1 MIVEA
6 VGIATSQ
13 GLMKSDPERA
23 TALSDAMLA
32 AVQKAQAEGITD
44 NDEIRRLI
52 LEARDKVLES

>member
-52 LEARDKVLES
+52 LEARDKVLEG